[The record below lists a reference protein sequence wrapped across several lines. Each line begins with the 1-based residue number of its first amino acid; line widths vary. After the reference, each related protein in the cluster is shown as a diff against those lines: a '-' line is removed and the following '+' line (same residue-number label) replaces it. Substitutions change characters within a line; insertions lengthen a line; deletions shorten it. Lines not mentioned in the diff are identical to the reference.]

1 MYVVEIVSCTDLHAS
16 YFQSALV
23 VSDFTDMLR
32 RLINCH
38 IIIIIIII
46 IIKNCRSYSLYVNFQ
61 RIKFVK
67 HLSCT
72 YGFHGFLV
80 SFYVSNS
87 LQNTFSGVL
96 EFSVT

>member
-1 MYVVEIVSCTDLHAS
+1 
-16 YFQSALV
+16 
-23 VSDFTDMLR
+23 
-32 RLINCH
+32 
-38 IIIIIIII
+38 
-46 IIKNCRSYSLYVNFQ
+46 VNFQ

-96 EFSVT
+96 EF